1 MAQACSI
8 TSAAA
13 WALMEALRRRG
24 QPIEALVELAGLD
37 PALPPSAEHH
47 LSAETY
53 YALWDRAMQQVQDPR
68 FPVEVGAS
76 FEIES
81 LEVFGFLALS
91 CHTLGDAYERTARV
105 RALYN
110 LGASWELER
119 EAETMRLRWC
129 AWPIKVR
136 SELAR
141 RSVDE
146 YQVAEMLS
154 SIRQMTGRALV
165 PRRVVFTHSAPRDVS
180 AHRELFGIMPSFD
193 GEFVGLEADLSWLGE
208 PLGATNPRF
217 RGYFERQCEA
227 AARAF
232 ASDPAFTAVV
242 RQRVAANME
251 GGAIS
256 VGAVARSLGL
266 SPRSLQRR
274 LTEEGTR
281 YSELVDQVR
290 RQFAEQYLARP
301 RLAVSEVAYLVGFTE
316 PSAFFKAF
324 RRWTGLTPND
334 YRRQAL
340 EAGGP

>member
-1 MAQACSI
+1 MAEAHAI
-8 TSAAA
+8 TSVAAL
-13 WALMEALRRRG
+13 ALMEALRRRG
-24 QPIEALVELAGLD
+24 QPIEGLAELAGLD
-37 PALPPSAEHH
+37 LALPPSVEHH

-53 YALWDRAMQQVQDPR
+53 YALWERAMQLVQDPR

-76 FEIES
+76 FEIEA

-91 CHTLGDAYERTARV
+91 CQTLGDAYLRTARV

-110 LGASWELER
+110 LGASWELEQEGER
-119 EAETMRLRWC
+119 MRLRWC
-129 AWPIKVR
+129 AWPIKIR

-154 SIRQMTGRALV
+154 SMRQMTGTRLV
-165 PRRVVFTHSAPRDVS
+165 PRRVVFSHSAPRDRS
-180 AHRELFGIMPSFD
+180 AHRAFFGVDPSFD
-193 GEFVGLEADLSWLGE
+193 GDFVGLEAEARWLGE
-208 PLGATNPRF
+208 PLRATNPRI
-217 RGYFERQCEA
+217 RDYFERQCQT
-227 AARAF
+227 AARVF
-232 ASDPAFTAVV
+232 ASDPPFTAVV

-256 VGAVARSLGL
+256 VGSVARALGL

-274 LTEEGTR
+274 LAEEGTR

-301 RLAVSEVAYLVGFTE
+301 RLAVSEVAYLVGFTD

-324 RRWTGLTPND
+324 RRWTGQSPND
-334 YRRQAL
+334 YRQSL
-340 EAGGP
+340 GTAGS